1 MFTSYRACK
10 EKLAIFTPALL
21 ENVGALALTSQ
32 YLHVIKLLVKIWG
45 HVVWKVQS
53 CEIGELEI
61 LLGKLE
67 RRLREM
73 RCRFIGFSK
82 EEEAHVLELTLL
94 SCVLR
99 LSKVE
104 ICCYLTT
111 LKKLTTTVSCIEF
124 LHKEGSIELSNF
136 VMEVKKTLHEIGT
149 SIGGV
154 SCSSFMF
161 KKLINHYSAKQF
173 SFSKVTH
180 LYAAL
185 SVPGN
190 DFENP
195 LPFISGLPV
204 AIPLEITLHNVP
216 RETRLWVRMAMSED
230 LVQFFFLDLKILG
243 GCDVVRKFTHSI
255 PFYRTPKAGSFAL
268 SVCIVMELLFE
279 DAHSVKSFGGPK
291 HALVHL
297 CPEEEVYLKMI

>member
-1 MFTSYRACK
+1 M
-10 EKLAIFTPALL
+10 AIFTPALL

-154 SCSSFMF
+154 SCRSFMF

-230 LVQFFFLDLKILG
+230 LVQFFLF
-243 GCDVVRKFTHSI
+243 R
-255 PFYRTPKAGSFAL
+255 
-268 SVCIVMELLFE
+268 FE
-279 DAHSVKSFGGPK
+279 DSRRV
-291 HALVHL
+291 
-297 CPEEEVYLKMI
+297 